1 MVAAK
6 AGVVPLSQQQ
16 VVATAKAVRVS
27 QQEAVVAE
35 AVPISQPEAVVAEAV
50 PISQPEVVAAEAVPT
65 RGLAVRHREMAAAV
79 ASAPQ

>member
-27 QQEAVVAE
+27 QQE
-35 AVPISQPEAVVAEAV
+35 
-50 PISQPEVVAAEAVPT
+50 EVVAKAVP
-65 RGLAVRHREMAAAV
+65 V
-79 ASAPQ
+79 AQ